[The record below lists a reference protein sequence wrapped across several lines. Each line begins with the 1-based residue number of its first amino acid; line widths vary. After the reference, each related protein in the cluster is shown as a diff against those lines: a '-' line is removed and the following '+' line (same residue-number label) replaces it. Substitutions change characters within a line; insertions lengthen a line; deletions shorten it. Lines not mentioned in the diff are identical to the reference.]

1 MAETEAQKIARLKA
15 HLIKKVE
22 EEKRKREND
31 PAHRMAA
38 APEEAKKNDA
48 AVAEHLKA
56 QREAWEQ
63 KWKAQAAAKKRE
75 ERTAFIKFKYM
86 RENKLKYEDLDP
98 LEKITYDDLLKAD

>member
-1 MAETEAQKIARLKA
+1 MAETEAQKVARLKA
-15 HLIKKVE
+15 HLIKKKVE

-31 PAHRMAA
+31 PARRMAA
-38 APEEAKKNDA
+38 ALEEAEKNDA

-75 ERTAFIKFKYM
+75 ERTAFIKYM